1 MINCQF
7 FHEALLGHGIDFFAG
22 VPDSLLKDFCAYIAD
37 HTAESKHIIAANEGA
52 AVALAC
58 GHYLATGKVAVVYM
72 QNSGQGNAANPLISL
87 ADPEVYSIPV
97 LLVIGWRGQPGKKD
111 EPQHLKQGQITLDFL
126 QALGISYQILPD
138 TDRQVESCLEQT
150 FRELEEKSAPVALVV
165 QKDTFEPY
173 KLQKDSGDNYPL
185 SREEAIKLIVDKLD
199 PEDVVVSTTGKASR
213 ELYEYRDALGADH
226 NKDFLT
232 VGSMGHASQ
241 IALGIALA
249 KPHQQVFCLDGDGAL
264 IMHMGSAAIIGSQ
277 KVPNFK
283 HIVLNNGAHD
293 SVGGQPTVGYQVRFV
308 DIAKACG
315 YQRVLQAQT
324 SEQLAQAMEAL
335 TSAKGPAL
343 LEIRIKK
350 GARADLGRPK
360 ISPKKNKSNF
370 MKFLAK

>member
-150 FRELEEKSAPVALVV
+150 FRELKEKSAPVALVV

-264 IMHMGSAAIIGSQ
+264 IMHMGSAAIIGLQ

-283 HIVLNNGAHD
+283 HVVLNNGAHD